1 MLSTQT
7 HTREKY
13 ITFVSFSV
21 LVFIV
26 SVVVAADFH
35 RMEDFD
41 SVMRQ
46 IYGPR
51 VEIVYTPN
59 VCVCVC
65 VVCVYGKCTR

>member
-7 HTREKY
+7 LERKKR

-26 SVVVAADFH
+26 SAVVVAAAFP
-35 RMEDFD
+35 RIEDFD
-41 SVMRQ
+41 LVMRQ

-51 VEIVYTPN
+51 VEIVYTPYYAL
-59 VCVCVC
+59 CTA
-65 VVCVYGKCTR
+65 KCTR